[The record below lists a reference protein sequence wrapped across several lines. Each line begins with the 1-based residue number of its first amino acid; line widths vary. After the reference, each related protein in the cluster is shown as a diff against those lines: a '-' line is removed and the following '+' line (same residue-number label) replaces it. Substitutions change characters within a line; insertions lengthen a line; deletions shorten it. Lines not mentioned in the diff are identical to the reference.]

1 VSLSLVHKSRE
12 QPPATPSLSEI
23 AKRLAEVTEKD
34 RSGRS
39 SDTAFACL
47 KRQGATREEPP
58 LPSAPTQPLNRAVS
72 VNSHHTQLTGFQLA
86 KQTLHASGTLV
97 RRNNPDFLLYHANLL
112 R

>member
-47 KRQGATREEPP
+47 KRQRGDPWRA
-58 LPSAPTQPLNRAVS
+58 APAFR
-72 VNSHHTQLTGFQLA
+72 
-86 KQTLHASGTLV
+86 
-97 RRNNPDFLLYHANLL
+97 PDPTA
-112 R
+112 